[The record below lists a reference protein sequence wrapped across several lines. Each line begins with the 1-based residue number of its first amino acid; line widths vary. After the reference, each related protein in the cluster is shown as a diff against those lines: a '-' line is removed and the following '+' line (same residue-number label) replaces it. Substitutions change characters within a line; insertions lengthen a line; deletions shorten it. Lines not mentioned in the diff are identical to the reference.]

1 MKNKKLFLILGLL
14 IVAVMVLAACGGG
27 DNAAN
32 DNMANNNNAAM
43 DDDVVDAGPA
53 LGTEE
58 NPIIWVLVPSSEA
71 EGVLAGFGTFTDLVF
86 DETGL
91 VIEPFVS
98 TSNAAAIEA
107 LCSGKAHMGALNT
120 FSTVVA
126 IQRGCVEVNLVALR
140 YGSPFYNGQML
151 AAADSGVTTVADF
164 AGKTFCRDD
173 EFSTSSW
180 IIPMLEMRA
189 AGINVE
195 ADVATKDTGGHDM
208 NVIGIY
214 EGDCQVGAS
223 FVDARTSVEADYPDV
238 MDKVLVISL
247 SADIPNDGVQY
258 QVDFPQELR
267 DVLNPALIK
276 VAASEAGAEA
286 LSSAYSWDG
295 LEEHDNSFYDPFLQ
309 VLEASGFDISSL
321 VE

>member
-1 MKNKKLFLILGLL
+1 MTHKKLFLIIALVGLL
-14 IVAVMVLAACGGG
+14 ALSACGGQ
-27 DNAAN
+27 AE
-32 DNMANNNNAAM
+32 
-43 DDDVVDAGPA
+43 

-58 NPIIWVLVPSSEA
+58 NPIKWVLVPSSEA
-71 EGVLAGFGTFTDLVF
+71 EGVLAGFETFTDLVF

-107 LCSGKAHMGALNT
+107 LCSGEAQMGALNT

-126 IQRGCVEVNLVALR
+126 IQKDCVDVELVSVR
-140 YGSPFYNGQML
+140 FGSPFYNGQML
-151 AAADSGVTTVADF
+151 AAADSGITTVADF
-164 AGKTFCRDD
+164 GGKTFCRDD

-180 IIPMLEMRA
+180 IIPMLTMRA
-189 AGINVE
+189 AGIDVE
-195 ADVATKDTGGHDM
+195 NDVTATDTGGHDM

-214 EGDCQVGAS
+214 EGECEVGAS
-223 FVDARTSVEADYPDV
+223 YVDARTSVEDQYPDV
-238 MDKVLVISL
+238 MDKVVVIAL

-258 QVDFPQELR
+258 SKDFPQELR
-267 DVLNPALIK
+267 DKLNTALIS
-276 VAASEAGAEA
+276 VAGSEAGAEA

-295 LEEHDNSFYDPFLQ
+295 LEAHDNTFYDPFLQ

>member
-1 MKNKKLFLILGLL
+1 MKRMLL
-14 IVAVMVLAACGGG
+14 IVAFVAVLAMVLSACGGE
-27 DNAAN
+27 AE
-32 DNMANNNNAAM
+32 
-43 DDDVVDAGPA
+43 

-58 NPIIWVLVPSSEA
+58 NPIKWVLVPSSEA
-71 EGVLAGFGTFTDLVF
+71 EGVLAGFSEFTDLVYE
-86 DETGL
+86 ETGL

-107 LCSGKAHMGALNT
+107 LCSGEADMGALNT

-126 IQRGCVEVNLVALR
+126 IQRDCVDVNLVAVR

-151 AAADSGVTTVADF
+151 AAADSGITSVADF
-164 AGKTFCRDD
+164 GGTTFCRDD

-180 IIPMLEMRA
+180 IIPMLTMKA
-189 AGINVE
+189 AGV
-195 ADVATKDTGGHDM
+195 DVDNDVTAKDTGGHDM

-214 EGDCQVGAS
+214 EGDCETGAS
-223 FVDARTSVEADYPDV
+223 FVDARTSVEETYPDV
-238 MDKVLVISL
+238 MDKVVVVEL

-258 QVDFPQELR
+258 AKDFPQELR
-267 DVLNPALIK
+267 DQLNPALIA
-276 VAASEAGAEA
+276 VADSEAGAEA

-295 LEEHDNSFYDPFLQ
+295 LVEKDNSFYDPFLQ
-309 VLEASGFDISSL
+309 VLEASGFDMSTL

>member
-1 MKNKKLFLILGLL
+1 MTHKKLFLIIALVGLL
-14 IVAVMVLAACGGG
+14 ALSACGGQ
-27 DNAAN
+27 AE
-32 DNMANNNNAAM
+32 
-43 DDDVVDAGPA
+43 

-58 NPIIWVLVPSSEA
+58 NPIKWVLVPSSEA
-71 EGVLAGFGTFTDLVF
+71 EGVLAGFEKFTDLVF

-107 LCSGKAHMGALNT
+107 LCSGEAHMGALNT

-126 IQRGCVEVNLVALR
+126 IQRDCVDVELVSVR
-140 YGSPFYNGQML
+140 FGSPFYNGQML
-151 AAADSGVTTVADF
+151 AAADSGITTVADF

-180 IIPMLEMRA
+180 IIPMLTMRA
-189 AGINVE
+189 AGIDVE
-195 ADVATKDTGGHDM
+195 NDVTATDTGGHDM

-214 EGDCQVGAS
+214 EGECEVGAS
-223 FVDARTSVEADYPDV
+223 YVDARTSVEDEYPDV
-238 MDKVLVISL
+238 MDKVVVIAL

-258 QVDFPQELR
+258 SKDFPQELR
-267 DVLNPALIK
+267 DQLNPALIS
-276 VAASEAGAEA
+276 VAGSEAGAEA

-309 VLEASGFDISSL
+309 VLEASGFDIGSL

>member
-1 MKNKKLFLILGLL
+1 
-14 IVAVMVLAACGGG
+14 
-27 DNAAN
+27 
-32 DNMANNNNAAM
+32 
-43 DDDVVDAGPA
+43 
-53 LGTEE
+53 
-58 NPIIWVLVPSSEA
+58 
-71 EGVLAGFGTFTDLVF
+71 
-86 DETGL
+86 

-107 LCSGKAHMGALNT
+107 LCSGEAHMGALNT

-126 IQRGCVEVNLVALR
+126 IQRDCVDVELVSVR
-140 YGSPFYNGQML
+140 FGSPFYNGQML
-151 AAADSGVTTVADF
+151 AAADSGITTVADF

-180 IIPMLEMRA
+180 IIPMLTMRA
-189 AGINVE
+189 AGIDVE
-195 ADVATKDTGGHDM
+195 NDVTATDTGGHDM

-214 EGDCQVGAS
+214 EGECEVGAS
-223 FVDARTSVEADYPDV
+223 YVDARTSVEDEYPDV
-238 MDKVLVISL
+238 MDKVVVIAL

-258 QVDFPQELR
+258 SKDFPQELR
-267 DVLNPALIK
+267 DQLNPALIS
-276 VAASEAGAEA
+276 VAGSEAGAEA

-309 VLEASGFDISSL
+309 VLEASGFDIGSL

>member
-1 MKNKKLFLILGLL
+1 MNHKKLILVFAL
-14 IVAVMVLAACGGG
+14 VALFALVLSACGGEA
-27 DNAAN
+27 D
-32 DNMANNNNAAM
+32 
-43 DDDVVDAGPA
+43 

-58 NPIIWVLVPSSEA
+58 NPIKWVLVPSSET
-71 EGVLAGFGTFTDLVF
+71 EGVLGGFEKFTDLVY

-91 VIEPFVS
+91 VIEPFVA
-98 TSNAAAIEA
+98 TNNAAAIEA
-107 LCSGKAHMGALNT
+107 LCSGEAQMGALNT

-126 IQRGCVEVNLVALR
+126 IQRGCVDVELVAVR
-140 YGSPFYNGQML
+140 FGSPFYNGQML
-151 AAADSGVTTVADF
+151 AGADTGVTSVADF

-189 AGINVE
+189 AGIDVE
-195 ADVATKDTGGHDM
+195 NEVTAKDTGGHDL

-214 EGDCQVGAS
+214 EEECEVGATY
-223 FVDARTSVEADYPDV
+223 VDARTSVEEQYPDV
-238 MDKVLVISL
+238 MDKVVVISL

-267 DVLNPALIK
+267 DQLNPALIS
-276 VAASEAGAEA
+276 VAGSEAGAEA

-295 LEEHDNSFYDPFLQ
+295 LEEHDNTFYDPFLQ
-309 VLEASGFDISSL
+309 VLEASGFDIGTL

>member
-1 MKNKKLFLILGLL
+1 MTHKKLFLIIALVGLL
-14 IVAVMVLAACGGG
+14 ALSACGGQ
-27 DNAAN
+27 AE
-32 DNMANNNNAAM
+32 
-43 DDDVVDAGPA
+43 

-58 NPIIWVLVPSSEA
+58 NPIKWVLVPSSEA
-71 EGVLAGFGTFTDLVF
+71 EGVLAGFETFTDLVF

-107 LCSGKAHMGALNT
+107 LCSGEAQMGALNT

-126 IQRGCVEVNLVALR
+126 IQKDCVDVELVSVR
-140 YGSPFYNGQML
+140 FGSPFYNGQML
-151 AAADSGVTTVADF
+151 AAADSGITTVADF
-164 AGKTFCRDD
+164 GGKTFCRDD

-180 IIPMLEMRA
+180 IIPMLTMRA

-195 ADVATKDTGGHDM
+195 NDVTATDTGGHDM

-214 EGDCQVGAS
+214 EGECEVGAS
-223 FVDARTSVEADYPDV
+223 YVDARTSVEDQYPDV
-238 MDKVLVISL
+238 MDKVVVIAL

-258 QVDFPQELR
+258 SKDFPQELR
-267 DVLNPALIK
+267 DQLNPALIS
-276 VAASEAGAEA
+276 VAGSEAGAEA

-295 LEEHDNSFYDPFLQ
+295 LEAHDNSFYDPFLQ

>member
-1 MKNKKLFLILGLL
+1 MKHKKLLFVFAVVGLL
-14 IVAVMVLAACGGG
+14 ALALSACGG
-27 DNAAN
+27 AE
-32 DNMANNNNAAM
+32 
-43 DDDVVDAGPA
+43 

-58 NPIIWVLVPSSEA
+58 NPIVWVLVPSSEA
-71 EGVLAGFGTFTDLVF
+71 EGVLAGFTEFTDMVF

-91 VIEPFVS
+91 VIEPFVA

-107 LCSGKAHMGALNT
+107 LCAGEAHMGALNT

-126 IQRGCVEVNLVALR
+126 IQRECVDVELVAVR
-140 YGSPFYNGQML
+140 FGSPYYNGQML
-151 AAADSGVTTVADF
+151 AHADSGVASIADF

-180 IIPMLEMRA
+180 IIPSLELRA
-189 AGINVE
+189 VGVDPDTDLAGVVD
-195 ADVATKDTGGHDM
+195 AGGHDLAI
-208 NVIGIY
+208 IGIL
-214 EGDCQVGAS
+214 EGQCDVGAS
-223 FVDARTSVEADYPDV
+223 YVDARGSVEDEYPDV
-238 MDKVLVISL
+238 MDMVNVISL

-258 QVDFPQELR
+258 AADFPQELR
-267 DVLNPALIK
+267 DQLNPALIS

-295 LEEHDNSFYDPFLQ
+295 LEAKDNSFYDPFLQ
-309 VLEASGFDISSL
+309 VLEASGFDVNSL

>member
-1 MKNKKLFLILGLL
+1 MKQKKMFL
-14 IVAVMVLAACGGG
+14 VLALVAMLALALSACGGE
-27 DNAAN
+27 AE
-32 DNMANNNNAAM
+32 
-43 DDDVVDAGPA
+43 

-58 NPIIWVLVPSSEA
+58 NPIKWVLVPSSEA
-71 EGVLAGFGTFTDLVF
+71 EGVLAGFESFTDLVF

-107 LCSGKAHMGALNT
+107 LCSGEADMGALNT

-126 IQRGCVEVNLVALR
+126 IQRDCVDVELVSVR
-140 YGSPFYNGQML
+140 FGSPFYNGQML
-151 AAADSGVTTVADF
+151 AAADSGITSVADF

-180 IIPMLEMRA
+180 IIPMLTMRA
-189 AGINVE
+189 AGIDVE
-195 ADVATKDTGGHDM
+195 ADVTAMDTGGHDM
-208 NVIGIY
+208 NVINIY
-214 EGDCQVGAS
+214 EGECEVGAS
-223 FVDARTSVEADYPDV
+223 FVDARTSVEDEYPDV
-238 MDKVLVISL
+238 MDKVVVIEL

-258 QVDFPQELR
+258 AKDFPAELR
-267 DVLNPALIK
+267 DQLNPALIS
-276 VAASEAGAEA
+276 VAGSEAGAEA

-309 VLEASGFDISSL
+309 VLEASGFDIGSL

>member
-1 MKNKKLFLILGLL
+1 MKRMLL
-14 IVAVMVLAACGGG
+14 IVALVAVLALVLSACGGE
-27 DNAAN
+27 AE
-32 DNMANNNNAAM
+32 
-43 DDDVVDAGPA
+43 

-58 NPIIWVLVPSSEA
+58 NPIKWVLVPSSEA
-71 EGVLAGFGTFTDLVF
+71 EGVLAGFSEFTDMVYE
-86 DETGL
+86 ETGL

-107 LCSGKAHMGALNT
+107 LCSGEADMGALNT

-126 IQRGCVEVNLVALR
+126 IQRDCVDVELVAVR
-140 YGSPFYNGQML
+140 FGSPFYNGQML
-151 AAADSGVTTVADF
+151 AGADTGVTSVADF

-180 IIPMLEMRA
+180 IIPMLTMMS
-189 AGINVE
+189 AGV
-195 ADVATKDTGGHDM
+195 DVDNEVTAKDTGGHDM

-214 EGDCQVGAS
+214 EGECEVGAS
-223 FVDARTSVEADYPDV
+223 YVDARGSVEDQYPDV
-238 MDKVLVISL
+238 MDQVVVIEL

-258 QVDFPQELR
+258 ATDFPQELR
-267 DVLNPALIK
+267 DQLNPALIS

-295 LEEHDNSFYDPFLQ
+295 LEEKTNAFYDPFLQ
-309 VLEASGFDISSL
+309 VLEAAGFDMTNL

>member
-1 MKNKKLFLILGLL
+1 MKHKKQLLVVALVGLL
-14 IVAVMVLAACGGG
+14 ALALSACGG
-27 DNAAN
+27 AE
-32 DNMANNNNAAM
+32 
-43 DDDVVDAGPA
+43 

-58 NPIIWVLVPSSEA
+58 NPIVWVLVPSSEA
-71 EGVLAGFGTFTDLVF
+71 EGVLAGFGSFTDMVY

-91 VIEPFVS
+91 VIEPFVA

-107 LCSGKAHMGALNT
+107 LCAGEAHMGALNT

-126 IQRGCVEVNLVALR
+126 IQRECVDVELVAVR
-140 YGSPFYNGQML
+140 FGSPFYNGQMI
-151 AAADSGVTTVADF
+151 AHVDAGVESIADF

-180 IIPMLEMRA
+180 IIPSLELRA
-189 AGINVE
+189 AGVDPDSGL
-195 ADVATKDTGGHDM
+195 AGVVDAGGHDLAI
-208 NVIGIY
+208 IGILD
-214 EGDCQVGAS
+214 GQCDVGAS
-223 FVDARTSVEADYPDV
+223 YVDARGSVEDEFPDV
-238 MDKVLVISL
+238 MDLVEVVAI

-258 QVDFPQELR
+258 AADFPQELR
-267 DVLNPALIK
+267 DQLNPALIS

-295 LEEHDNSFYDPFLQ
+295 LEQKDNSFYDPFLQ
-309 VLEASGFDISSL
+309 VLEASGFDISGL